1 MGYRQ
6 HLEGTTLY
14 IDDFGQESGINL
26 TDYCS
31 RHPEITSIIVLCPV
45 PGSLTKI
52 KAHVARDITI
62 SFNHSKPST
71 CSVEIN
77 NTTRSQSSA
86 PVVSLALK
94 RNADEINK
102 PSLAPITKTRKID
115 SAASSSFNLQN
126 KRPLDL
132 YEQEGNKKFAT
143 GLLPPPF
150 PTNNLPKPPALVLT
164 SANRSS
170 VSISTSS
177 SVTNRPIP
185 KAYVWTPP
193 PIASISV
200 SSQTSAPVDYQNAST
215 SNRTTSNTS
224 TSTNYSS
231 QYPLVA
237 INQIVTNEGLLSTMG
252 YTQEEYH
259 ELLGKTYPP
268 HLVPLAFR
276 SVVGCLEQM
285 KRNGYTMNGTAART
299 HQVIG
304 LSEYL
309 DSLSSGVKNAL
320 FSYAT
325 GSGKT
330 LMFTVL
336 AAAFLKAAQE
346 NNAKNKVVIL
356 VPMLNL
362 RKQTVASFKKYAP
375 HLKVNV
381 IASSDDLTNE
391 LNSKVA
397 KVNILT
403 YHLAFGGREKE
414 GAPDKKVQVQQL
426 LNTASLVVIDEAH
439 SAISHFNNADPL
451 IKDALANVALLGFTA
466 TPQFNLSSINRG
478 ENDAIRIVGHTQE
491 TNPITPFNL
500 VAAIRSGI
508 NCPVKNIIVLPKPTD
523 GALNNDPNLESD
535 SANISKLLDT
545 DENNRMAVDILL
557 NGADDTGEPFREQ
570 KAIVFCSNIKHT
582 DNLLRVIEGIP
593 NITNI
598 VDPEGKSRTKYAIQ
612 LVIKAL
618 REGDFFNEE
627 MERLVEKLQ
636 KCGEQNYGQRLVAEY
651 KQLLE
656 IERPISLRN
665 KQIISNLLEENT
677 LYAWEH
683 FKVAGLVHSN
693 NKKNNEQELEQY
705 QLGGTRFL
713 LGDKML
719 IAGFDDPETSVI
731 LNINP
736 TASEITALQ
745 RAGRGARL
753 DPELATK
760 ICKVID
766 IDWKVKDQKFLFEY
780 LGNNPQTN
788 TPYLILG
795 TISQSA
801 TPRRM
806 TVPHQWTQAVT
817 PYTLAYEFGGEI
829 MLNFQTLRKKQRQ
842 KEQLDDI
849 KAPKTGIRVV
859 LSTAI
864 DKFNQTLSTL
874 ATLNSQLKAR
884 VQTAEIKVNSQESQ
898 VKIKS
903 STNTNDVQNTKSS
916 SNPRPKTV
924 KTPVTDNT
932 VRVTRDMKKQM
943 VEGIVKAQ
951 EIINTIEDFLDVL
964 DHKRNLDTQTP
975 VSENKKQMKAKG
987 TSIHEISIDRELNK
1001 FQRTTLQLSSMV
1013 NKLGALIKTN
1023 GVKPRV
1029 ATNTGLISTNSSLTV
1044 DHETDDHQQERAALI
1059 ELIEAINEIDNS
1071 SLLSEINL
1079 DQLLQVRQ
1087 RNQEHRQA
1095 DQQQQPEPVLENNN
1109 VPKQPDPPE
1118 VTFVSTANVPTQSD
1132 LATAVTSSVTVPTNE
1147 FEKAFFKHC
1156 AGEHYYCSY
1165 KLTAADIPYFDL
1177 KDTNGLNGFL
1187 IACKN
1192 HRLDTIFNL
1201 LKLKPDLIHSLDN
1214 DGNNGALL
1222 MVASNYDFKRL
1233 SKFFSRLEKR
1243 FKNFSL
1249 EQFFKHT
1256 NTHGENLIAKIPAI
1270 LYSSSFTDILSWNK
1284 QYFINSTI
1292 QNRSIFDYALQE
1304 RRYVLLVSLYKVR
1317 PEYSTIPIHGLS
1329 SLEFVAKNQSLFSP
1343 YDYDSCLEIVLKA
1356 NPQSRYSTFS
1366 DGKSAFFHL
1375 ACVAPKIA
1383 LELFDH
1389 EQDKFINELIPVIE
1403 WRANRRVGTSSERF
1417 LDNVCLLEFLERL
1430 PHNELANLE
1439 LANIADLKQH
1449 ITAKRLSPPTS
1460 TTNMTFFNPQVTSG
1474 QTSRVSESQQQ
1485 LPQVAT
1491 LNVSS
1496 AFFAA
1501 TIQNR
1506 DVGNAQTSSLNND
1519 GFLDG
1524 FSTSTSN

>member
-6 HLEGTTLY
+6 HLNLEGTTLY

-45 PGSLTKI
+45 PSSLTKI
-52 KAHVARDITI
+52 KAHVARDIAI
-62 SFNHSKPST
+62 SFNHTKPST

-94 RNADEINK
+94 RKAVEINK
-102 PSLAPITKTRKID
+102 PSLEPITKTQKMD
-115 SAASSSFNLQN
+115 SAASSSLNLEN
-126 KRPLDL
+126 KRPLEL
-132 YEQEGNKKFAT
+132 YEKEGNKKLAT
-143 GLLPPPF
+143 GLLPPSF
-150 PTNNLPKPPALVLT
+150 PTNNLPKLPTHVLT

-170 VSISTSS
+170 VSISPSS

-185 KAYVWTPP
+185 KAYVWTKPS
-193 PIASISV
+193 IASISV

-215 SNRTTSNTS
+215 STRTTSNTS

-237 INQIVTNEGLLSTMG
+237 INQIVTNAGLLSAMG

-259 ELLGKTYPP
+259 ELLGKSYPP

-320 FSYAT
+320 YSYAT

-330 LMFTVL
+330 FMFTVL
-336 AAAFLKAAQE
+336 AAAFLQAAQE

-381 IASSDDLTNE
+381 IASSDDLTKE

-414 GAPDKKVQVQQL
+414 GAPDKKLQVQQL

-508 NCPVKNIIVLPKPTD
+508 NCPVKNIIVLPKPTN

-598 VDPEGKSRTKYAIQ
+598 VDPEGKSRTKYSIQ

-618 REGDFFNEE
+618 REGDCFNEE
-627 MERLVEKLQ
+627 MDRLVEMLQ
-636 KCGEQNYGQRLVAEY
+636 ECGEQNYGQQLVVEY
-651 KQLLE
+651 NQLLKT
-656 IERPISLRN
+656 ERTISPRN
-665 KQIISNLLEENT
+665 KQTISNLLEENIP
-677 LYAWEH
+677 YAWEH

-780 LGNNPQTN
+780 LGINPQTN

-806 TVPHQWTQAVT
+806 TAPHQWTQAVT

-829 MLNFQTLRKKQRQ
+829 MLNFQTLRQKQRQ

-859 LSTAI
+859 ISTAI
-864 DKFNQTLSTL
+864 EKFNQTLSTL

-884 VQTAEIKVNSQESQ
+884 VQTAEIKVISQESQ
-898 VKIKS
+898 VKIKT
-903 STNTNDVQNTKSS
+903 STNTSDVKNTKSS
-916 SNPRPKTV
+916 SNPRPKTAK
-924 KTPVTDNT
+924 KTVTDNT

-943 VEGIVKAQ
+943 EEGIVKAQ
-951 EIINTIEDFLDVL
+951 EIINTIEDFFDVL
-964 DHKRNLDTQTP
+964 DHKQNVDTQTP

-987 TSIHEISIDRELNK
+987 TSIHEISIDKELNK
-1001 FQRTTLQLSSMV
+1001 FQRTALQLSSMV
-1013 NKLGALIKTN
+1013 NKLSGLIKTN
-1023 GVKPRV
+1023 SVKPRV
-1029 ATNTGLISTNSSLTV
+1029 VTNTGLISTTSSLSD
-1044 DHETDDHQQERAALI
+1044 DHEQERAALI
-1059 ELIEAINEIDNS
+1059 ELIEAMNEIDNS
-1071 SLLSEINL
+1071 SLLSENNL

-1087 RNQEHRQA
+1087 RNQEQRQA
-1095 DQQQQPEPVLENNN
+1095 NQQQQLEPVLENSN
-1109 VPKQPDPPE
+1109 VPKQPDPLE
-1118 VTFVSTANVPTQSD
+1118 ETVVSTANVPTQTN

-1147 FEKAFFKHC
+1147 FEKRFFKHC
-1156 AGEHYYCSY
+1156 AGEHCYCGY
-1165 KLTAADIPYFDL
+1165 QLTEADIPYFDL
-1177 KDTNGLNGFL
+1177 KDENGLNGFL

-1192 HRLDTIFNL
+1192 HRLETIFNL

-1222 MVASNYDFKRL
+1222 MVASDFDFKRL

-1249 EQFFKHT
+1249 EQFLKHT
-1256 NTHGENLIAKIPAI
+1256 NTNGENLIAKMPVI

-1292 QNRSIFDYALQE
+1292 KNRNIFDYALQE
-1304 RRYVLLVSLYKVR
+1304 ERYVLLVSLYKLR
-1317 PEYSTIPIHGLS
+1317 PEYSTIPINGLS
-1329 SLEFVAKNQSLFSP
+1329 SLEFVTKSYKEFFS
-1343 YDYDSCLEIVLKA
+1343 YDYDSCVEIVLKA

-1375 ACVAPKIA
+1375 GCVTPNIA
-1383 LELFDH
+1383 LKLFDH

-1403 WRANRRVGTSSERF
+1403 WRANRRVGTSKERF
-1417 LDNVCLLEFLERL
+1417 LDDVCLLEFLARL

-1449 ITAKRLSPPTS
+1449 LTAKRLSPPTS
-1460 TTNMTFFNPQVTSG
+1460 TNNMTFFNPQVTSG
-1474 QTSRVSESQQQ
+1474 QTSTVSDGQQQ
-1485 LPQVAT
+1485 LPQAAT
-1491 LNVSS
+1491 SNVSS
-1496 AFFAA
+1496 AFFSA

-1506 DVGNAQTSSLNND
+1506 DVSNAQTSSLKND
-1519 GFLDG
+1519 GFLGG
-1524 FSTSTSN
+1524 F